1 VPWSIPHEP
10 TRTARAAAVSQQG
23 QCEVV
28 RDALGSAPVLAVLG
42 ASGELSRV
50 TMAVPTIDTEAEPR
64 EVLLGQVIPST
75 LVHTATGTPT
85 SVEVRNGAD
94 VILRASAGISGAL
107 VNYPNGAIKALCS
120 PSVKA
125 SGRIA
130 VRADSGL
137 PADPPPPYSL
147 PSAGQALLIAASGA
161 HLAVNPGQLSN
172 NDFTYST
179 FGSFGS
185 GDFNPHWSA
194 RGAYMIAGTGGHNHP
209 ETFGCLYFDFE
220 TGEWGYIAADGQAD
234 RGPVNQDTETNG
246 TPFFEMTGTEIP
258 APPHPYSM
266 QLVLPPSLAGGSR
279 GALAYITRGAVGI
292 GARGAPVA
300 HKFSLPG
307 GVWERLSDGSTD
319 IEGQASY
326 DEVSGRFYVIPN
338 QVWSYNQ
345 LRYLRVS
352 DWTWQLSDL
361 TGFTYATGNAGA
373 GSNVFRYGR
382 LLIVHQGTSGE
393 SSVGRFQAIDL
404 DNITAGWSIL
414 NVTGD
419 VTDVIYENAWAYHAA
434 QDVFYRRYADLS
446 GATDYPQGQ
455 VIYKLTPPTSSPLSN
470 TWTIASVT
478 LTGDTIPENRNANV
492 GTQAHKRLMYL
503 PSIEMLAWVTANGVA
518 LLNPT

>member
-1 VPWSIPHEP
+1 V
-10 TRTARAAAVSQQG
+10 
-23 QCEVV
+23 
-28 RDALGSAPVLAVLG
+28 
-42 ASGELSRV
+42 
-50 TMAVPTIDTEAEPR
+50 
-64 EVLLGQVIPST
+64 
-75 LVHTATGTPT
+75 
-85 SVEVRNGAD
+85 
-94 VILRASAGISGAL
+94 
-107 VNYPNGAIKALCS
+107 
-120 PSVKA
+120 
-125 SGRIA
+125 
-130 VRADSGL
+130 L
-137 PADPPPPYSL
+137 PAEPPPPYSL
-147 PSAGQALLIAASGA
+147 PSAGQALVIAASGA

-185 GDFNPHWSA
+185 GDFNPYWSE
-194 RGAYMIAGTGGHNHP
+194 RGAYMLAGTGGHNHP
-209 ETFGCLYFDFE
+209 ETFGCIYFDFQ
-220 TGEWGYIAADGQAD
+220 TGAWGYIPAVGQAD
-234 RGPVNQDTETNG
+234 RSPVNQDTETNG

-319 IEGQASY
+319 IEGQANY
-326 DEVSGRFYVIPN
+326 DEVNGRFYVIPN
-338 QVWSYNQ
+338 QVWSYNR

-352 DWTWQLSDL
+352 DWTWQVSDL
-361 TGFTYATGNAGA
+361 TGFSYATGNGGA

-382 LLIVHQGTSGE
+382 LLIVHQGTSGDP
-393 SSVGRFQAIDL
+393 SVGRFQAIDL
-404 DNITAGWSIL
+404 DNIAAGWSVL
-414 NVTGD
+414 NVTGT

-434 QDVFYRRYADLS
+434 QNVFYRRYADLN
-446 GATDYPQGQ
+446 GASDFPQGQ
-455 VIYKLTPPTSSPLSN
+455 VIYKLTPPASSPLSN
-470 TWTIASVT
+470 TWTITSVT

-503 PSIEMLAWVTANGVA
+503 PSIQMLAWVTANGVA